1 MKTTAITLWDLLPGL
16 PQPSSVTSHDGALNS
31 KKAED
36 GQGRVSG
43 RKRLWALLRVRS
55 TAARAPDDSSSTTGN
70 QQGHLRCPKWG
81 QTQHFLSTL
90 SSLCSLHLITG
101 TRPWPAA
108 NPVPTKGGPH
118 CRRLRVQKQLPLP
131 ALASSCI
138 GLQHRGLSLFLLSE
152 LAQAERNLKPL

>member
-1 MKTTAITLWDLLPGL
+1 MAIVLWDLRPGL
-16 PQPSSVTSHDGALNS
+16 PRPSSVTSHDGALNS
-31 KKAED
+31 RKGED
-36 GQGRVSG
+36 GQDQVSG
-43 RKRLWALLRVRS
+43 PKRLWALLHVWS
-55 TAARAPDDSSSTTGN
+55 TPARAPDDSSSTTGN

-81 QTQHFLSTL
+81 QNQHFLSTL

-108 NPVPTKGGPH
+108 NPVPTKGWLH

-138 GLQHRGLSLFLLSE
+138 GLQHRGLSFFLPSE
-152 LAQAERNLKPL
+152 PAQAERNLKPL